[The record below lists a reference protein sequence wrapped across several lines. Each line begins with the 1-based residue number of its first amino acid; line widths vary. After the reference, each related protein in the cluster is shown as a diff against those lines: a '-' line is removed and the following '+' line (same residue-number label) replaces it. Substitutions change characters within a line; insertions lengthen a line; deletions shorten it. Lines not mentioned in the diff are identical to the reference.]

1 MQPRSPVEAVDPGAR
16 PRAAHRARGGRA
28 QARNVSTED
37 VNRSRLARGLAM
49 ATLLWV
55 LCTVLGI
62 PFKLAA
68 TAIVMAIG
76 GMLLKEVVQDKRAN
90 RPGGRG
96 PHGGVPTTVRAR
108 RRSGSGALV
117 SPAVWGRGPVHAGA
131 PRLYILVDIAPCCK
145 DDSKACF
152 VKP

>member
-1 MQPRSPVEAVDPGAR
+1 
-16 PRAAHRARGGRA
+16 
-28 QARNVSTED
+28 VSTED

-96 PHGGVPTTVRAR
+96 PHGGVPTTARAR
-108 RRSGSGALV
+108 RRSGSGAFGASGCGGGGGV
-117 SPAVWGRGPVHAGA
+117 PSACWRAG
-131 PRLYILVDIAPCCK
+131 LHVLVDIGSMLRLQHGA
-145 DDSKACF
+145 KAYF
-152 VKP
+152 VKL

>member
-1 MQPRSPVEAVDPGAR
+1 
-16 PRAAHRARGGRA
+16 
-28 QARNVSTED
+28 VSTED

-96 PHGGVPTTVRAR
+96 PHGGVPTTARAR
-108 RRSGSGALV
+108 RRSGSGAFGASGCGGGGGCL
-117 SPAVWGRGPVHAGA
+117 VHAGA
-131 PRLYILVDIAPCCK
+131 PGFTCWLTLAPCCVCSMEPRRILSSCDPASLAFERHVVK
-145 DDSKACF
+145 DS
-152 VKP
+152 